1 MTTEIDLKTDIND
14 IRDIYFRGNKQKYF
28 FGPETKR
35 QSIYLVLAI
44 LIFPFFAVHAL
55 NSDND
60 WYFTLGC
67 IFFSLLVYD
76 FWKVA
81 SPIIK
86 WKKSIIMFLDKA
98 EKIKVLKLKYN
109 DDFFMHIQDNQ
120 ELKHEWGVIELA
132 IIN

>member
-1 MTTEIDLKTDIND
+1 MITEIDLKTDLND
-14 IRDIYFRGNKQKYF
+14 LREIYFRDNKQKYF

-44 LIFPFFAVHAL
+44 VIFPFFAVHAL
-55 NSDND
+55 TLNSDNR
-60 WYFTLGC
+60 WYFPLGC

-86 WKKSIIMFLDKA
+86 WKKSVLLFLEKA
-98 EKIKVLKLKYN
+98 EKIKVLKLKYT
-109 DDFFMHIQDNQ
+109 DDLFGCFQTHIFSYPKAQ
-120 ELKHEWGVIELA
+120 
-132 IIN
+132 